1 MSISEISRRLKISR
15 LTVRKRLREG
25 WNINQLT
32 KFYTQNKRLLNKPSE
47 IDISAT
53 IQRIEQQTGENFI
66 YTVKKILQWSNK
78 AEDIATA
85 LGLTTEEFKACS
97 KVLTANEILKI
108 KKD

>member
-1 MSISEISRRLKISR
+1 LSISEISRRLNISR

-32 KFYTQNKRLLNKPSE
+32 KFYSQNKRLNRKEE

-85 LGLTTEEFKACS
+85 LGLTAEEFKACS

>member
-1 MSISEISRRLKISR
+1 MSISEISRRLQISR

-32 KFYTQNKRLLNKPSE
+32 KFYTQNKRLNRKE
-47 IDISAT
+47 KIDISAT

-66 YTVKKILQWSNK
+66 YTVKKILQWSNR

-85 LGLTTEEFKACS
+85 LGLTEAEFKACS

-108 KKD
+108 NND

>member
-1 MSISEISRRLKISR
+1 MSYNYDSKKKAVEMPNVPKEYPNEVQSNLQAIQHVDVHAGHKLNLESELKS
-15 LTVRKRLREG
+15 
-25 WNINQLT
+25 
-32 KFYTQNKRLLNKPSE
+32 
-47 IDISAT
+47 
-53 IQRIEQQTGENFI
+53 RIEQQTGENFI
-66 YTVKKILQWSNK
+66 YTVKKILQWSNR